1 MAKEIEIKGFND
13 EQKQS
18 FQAVVDQLSTDL
30 QDEVKEILKDYEG
43 KGAIDSLKS
52 WLGNIGE
59 GQTDILKKMQDQ
71 IDSLEADLQKS
82 AKNPQLEVKSI
93 GDCLNDLAK
102 NDEFAKLAKSIKE
115 GKKGTE
121 MTFDIKA
128 DVLTTAL
135 TGERQRSIIESGVD
149 KPLYRMPFLR
159 QLLPNVPTQAPTI
172 YWTERTARTDGSGGV
187 AEGNS
192 AGQSDSTWEE
202 KSAKV
207 VKRGVYFK
215 YSNESFEDIPSL
227 IEDLR
232 MDTQTEMAL
241 DIDDQLLNGDGTG
254 TNFSGLITNST
265 AFNATTVGK
274 ADKVAKANL
283 ADLMRCAALQ
293 VQLKHFTPDTVLINP
308 SDMVDLELE
317 KTTEGN
323 YIMPPFAS
331 ADGTVIAG
339 MRVITNTGVAAGTMT
354 VMDSTKPRFYVRRDM
369 QLQVWDQNE
378 DDARKDLKTVTLWF
392 RGQLRVRENEKLA
405 IVHVADITAAIA
417 ALDPALP

>member
-1 MAKEIEIKGFND
+1 MEKKELLEALGEHSKGI
-13 EQKQS
+13 EQKLTELKEAQEK
-18 FQAVVDQLSTDL
+18 QLTEKAELL
-30 QDEVKEILKDYEG
+30 QKSIDEMEE
-43 KGAIDSLKS
+43 
-52 WLGNIGE
+52 
-59 GQTDILKKMQDQ
+59 TRKKMQEQLDQ
-71 IDSLEADLQKS
+71 LDVAQQKA
-82 AKNPQLEVKSI
+82 AKGLGVQTKSI
-93 GDCLNDLAK
+93 GDSLMDLKENDTFKTLAK
-102 NDEFAKLAKSIKE
+102 QIKAKKE
-115 GKKGTE
+115 GVNGI
-121 MTFDIKA
+121 FDIKA

-172 YWTERTARTDGSGGV
+172 YWTERTARTDGTGGV

-227 IEDLR
+227 IEDFR

-254 TNFSGLITNST
+254 TNFKGLIASST

-274 ADKVAKANL
+274 AGTVVKPNL
-283 ADLMRCAALQ
+283 ADLIKCAALQ
-293 VQLKHFTPDTVLINP
+293 AQLKHFTPDVAIVNP
-308 SDMVDLELE
+308 IDLADLQLE
-317 KTTEGN
+317 KDENGN
-323 YIMPPFAS
+323 YVMPPFTA
-331 ADGTVIAG
+331 ADGTTVAG
-339 MRVITNTGVAAGTMT
+339 LRVVENTGVTANTLT

-392 RGQLRVRENEKLA
+392 RGQLRVRANEEEA
-405 IVHVADITAAIA
+405 IVHVADIGAAIT
-417 ALDPALP
+417 ALTKV